1 MCATVEERSLEYLVC
16 ITLVSCKDIMT
27 IIKGSLDLLSLSLN
41 APMILRVAV
50 SLKYPNPYDN
60 FALSL
65 LKVSKFQMQIIFYSA
80 LAILPIAANSNR

>member
-1 MCATVEERSLEYLVC
+1 
-16 ITLVSCKDIMT
+16 
-27 IIKGSLDLLSLSLN
+27 
-41 APMILRVAV
+41 MILRVAV

-80 LAILPIAANSNR
+80 LAILPIAADSNR

>member
-1 MCATVEERSLEYLVC
+1 
-16 ITLVSCKDIMT
+16 MT

-65 LKVSKFQMQIIFYSA
+65 LKVSKFQMQIIFYSFPPKNEQKSFSNSA
-80 LAILPIAANSNR
+80 LAI